1 MGMKH
6 FILYNPL
13 AGHGRRDE
21 IPHHLHRDIQGECVM
36 IDVTM
41 PGGYADKLSS
51 LAPDDVI
58 TISGGDGTINKFINA
73 IDPDSIPCDVYY
85 HASGSGNDFLNDISD
100 CSGEEF
106 IKLNPYLKNLPTV
119 IVNGES
125 HRFINGIGFGLDGYA
140 CQRGDEL
147 KAAGKKVN
155 YTMIAVFGLLFKFKP
170 RNARVTIDGREYNFK
185 RVCAA
190 PTMNGRC
197 YGGGMK
203 ATPDQDRLAGD
214 GVSFM
219 ALHSASKVKVLIA
232 LSQAFDGKHVRYK
245 DAVTIIK
252 GREVEVEFDN
262 PCALQIDGETIKDV
276 KSYKVI
282 AK

>member
-1 MGMKH
+1 MKH

-147 KAAGKKVN
+147 KERGKAVN
-155 YTMIAVFGLLFKFKP
+155 YTMIAIKGLLLDYKP
-170 RNARVTIDGREYNFK
+170 RKASVTVDGKKYTFNK
-185 RVCAA
+185 VCIA
-190 PTMNGRC
+190 PTMHGRC
-197 YGGGMK
+197 YGGGMIP
-203 ATPDQDRLAGD
+203 TPEQDRLAGK

-219 ALHSASKVKVLIA
+219 ALHGAGRVKILTIFPSIFKGEHV
-232 LSQAFDGKHVRYK
+232 KHRDVV
-245 DAVTIIK
+245 AIIP
-252 GREVEVEFDN
+252 GREVEVEFDA